1 MYDEETDSYID
12 AETLF
17 LRYPKRYS
25 EYQPSF
31 DKPYQLHSNT
41 DIKGYLENFSSMYY
55 EIFHGTHGDLQ
66 PNSIYALGEYHVD
79 IPQLYRKITENLL
92 TTFGSLSTAD
102 LKRHFLF
109 QFVETMLGN
118 YSQELYSTMIG
129 KGKLNKLTKQWIS
142 NILTSLINSQATS
155 ESPAKA
161 QIQKIRTEIL
171 QEIIKSIED
180 PYRLSRTARNNP
192 GLEDICSNQ
201 TQNIAMLLDY
211 LIETDSDGTTAKQLQ
226 HYIKESGLDKLE
238 THFWIENPLS
248 NDLKAWHQENK
259 ERDMQVIYSNLKF
272 NITQTGNKELIAI
285 MDGKLTEKEAKKKEE
300 KKEAKKEAKKEEAK
314 QKTAIEAPKVK
325 APIAQA
331 QQATATAQTVATPQQ
346 APAKATSPPKARQE
360 PLTPPSQTPLQAL
373 NKIEKHIE
381 ELLKTKPNTQIP
393 LENIQFRLRNLMGHV
408 NPAPVSATTATAKQQ
423 SQQAKP
429 SPQVF
434 HQAFQQA
441 QDQTMFH
448 QQMLER
454 TYQQAQQQRQQNLE
468 LAYQQAQ
475 NRQTQHGLFEDIFR
489 EVQQHNHPALINT
502 APNAPQ
508 ATTAKV
514 TRELQ
519 ALQQSIQ
526 ELVSLD
532 PVKTGIILDKA
543 VQFNTYQ
550 IPDNIDL
557 NSWVNDFS
565 EVADRYANTPEISTP
580 HDAWATEFAASQRT
594 AQPSRTSAVYQCFK
608 TAFKDLVKQLPN
620 SNELTLMLLSGMIQ
634 SANVA
639 QAHQNDRNISSRIN
653 TPQFAQFEQNLQS
666 YLTDVTRAPTITGP
680 MRQSLPR
687 LNTRQGQQSRTTRHI
702 PGMPGQPA
710 QRQYGGD
717 RKKKAVKATK

>member
-31 DKPYQLHSNT
+31 DKPEQLHSNKE
-41 DIKGYLENFSSMYY
+41 INSYLQDFSGMYY
-55 EIFHGTHGDLQ
+55 EIFHGTRGNLEPDTL
-66 PNSIYALGEYHVD
+66 YALGKYHVD
-79 IPQLYRKITENLL
+79 IPILYQKITENLL
-92 TTFGSLSTAD
+92 TTFGSLSTAEQ
-102 LKRHFLF
+102 KRHFLF
-109 QFVETMLGN
+109 QFVEEMLGN

-171 QEIIKSIED
+171 QQVITGITNLKPEKNPWGGPGYITED
-180 PYRLSRTARNNP
+180 V
-192 GLEDICSNQ
+192 CSND

-211 LIETDSDGTTAKQLQ
+211 LIETDSDGTTTKQLQ
-226 HYIKESGLDKLE
+226 HYIKESGLDKLK
-238 THFWIENPLS
+238 TIFWLENDAPLTSEKAGIESILS
-248 NDLKAWHQENK
+248 
-259 ERDMQVIYSNLKF
+259 SLKF

-285 MDGKLTEKEAKKKEE
+285 MDGKSTEKEEKKKEE
-300 KKEAKKEAKKEEAK
+300 KKEAKKEAKKEETK
-314 QKTAIEAPKVK
+314 QKTAIEQPKVK

-331 QQATATAQTVATPQQ
+331 QQTAQVAQAPATPQQ
-346 APAKATSPPKARQE
+346 APPAKATSPPKARQE
-360 PLTPPSQTPLQAL
+360 PPTPPSQTPLQAL

-381 ELLKTKPNTQIP
+381 ELLKTKPNTPIP
-393 LENIQFRLRNLMGHV
+393 LENIQFRLKNLMQHV
-408 NPAPVSATTATAKQQ
+408 NPTPVSATPATAKQQ

-475 NRQTQHGLFEDIFR
+475 NRQSQHGLFEDIFN
-489 EVQQHNHPALINT
+489 EVQQHQHPALINT

-550 IPDNIDL
+550 IPDNVDL
-557 NSWVNDFS
+557 NSWVNDFT

-580 HDAWATEFAASQRT
+580 HDAWATEFVGMRP
-594 AQPSRTSAVYQCFK
+594 AQPSRTSAVYEKFK
-608 TAFKDLVKQLPN
+608 KSFKDLVKQLPN

-687 LNTRQGQQSRTTRHI
+687 LNTRQGPRTTRHV
-702 PGMPGQPA
+702 PGMPG

-717 RKKKAVKATK
+717 RKKKAVKAVKATK

>member
-1 MYDEETDSYID
+1 MYDEETNSYID

-31 DKPYQLHSNT
+31 DKPEQLHSNKE
-41 DIKGYLENFSSMYY
+41 INSYLQDFSGMYY
-55 EIFHGTHGDLQ
+55 EIFHGTRGKLQ
-66 PNSIYALGEYHVD
+66 PDSKYALGEYPVD

-92 TTFGSLSTAD
+92 TTFGSLSTAEQ
-102 LKRHFLF
+102 KRHFLF
-109 QFVETMLGN
+109 QFVENMLEN

-129 KGKLNKLTKQWIS
+129 KGTLNKETKQWIS
-142 NILTSLINSQATS
+142 NILTALINSQATS

-180 PYRLSRTARNNP
+180 PYRLSHTARNNP
-192 GLEDICSNQ
+192 GIEDICSNQ

-211 LIETDSDGTTAKQLQ
+211 LIESDSDGITAKQLQ

-238 THFWIENPLS
+238 THFWLENPLS
-248 NDLKAWHQENK
+248 NDLEAWRQENK

-285 MDGKLTEKEAKKKEE
+285 MDGKSTEKEEKKKEE

-314 QKTAIEAPKVK
+314 QKTAIEQPKVK

-331 QQATATAQTVATPQQ
+331 QQTAQVAQAPATPQQ
-346 APAKATSPPKARQE
+346 APAKATSPPKVRQV
-360 PLTPPSQTPLQAL
+360 PPTPPSQTPLQAL
-373 NKIEKHIE
+373 NKIKKQIAEV
-381 ELLKTKPNTQIP
+381 LKTKPNTAIP
-393 LENIQFRLRNLMGHV
+393 LKKIQFRLSNLIGQV
-408 NPAPVSATTATAKQQ
+408 DPDDATAKQQ
-423 SQQAKP
+423 QQA
-429 SPQVF
+429 PQVF
-434 HQAFQQA
+434 HPAFQQA

-468 LAYQQAQ
+468 LAYQQSQ
-475 NRQTQHGLFEDIFR
+475 NRQTQHGLFEDIFQ
-489 EVQQHNHPALINT
+489 EVQQHHHPALINT

-508 ATTAKV
+508 ATGAKV

-550 IPDNIDL
+550 VPQDVDL

-580 HDAWATEFAASQRT
+580 HDAWASEFTAMSRV
-594 AQPSRTSAVYQCFK
+594 AQPSRTSAVYERFK
-608 TAFKDLVKQLPN
+608 AAFKDLVKLIPN
-620 SNELTLMLLSGMIQ
+620 SNDLTLLLLSGMIQ

-639 QAHQNDRNISSRIN
+639 QAHQHDRNISSRIN

-687 LNTRQGQQSRTTRHI
+687 LNTRQGQQSRTTRHV
-702 PGMPGQPA
+702 PGMPG

-717 RKKKAVKATK
+717 RKKKTVKAVKATK

>member
-12 AETLF
+12 IDPETLF

-31 DKPYQLHSNT
+31 DKPEQLHSNKE
-41 DIKGYLENFSSMYY
+41 INSYLQDFSGMYY
-55 EIFHGTHGDLQ
+55 EIFHGTHGKLQ
-66 PNSIYALGEYHVD
+66 PDSIYALGKYQVD
-79 IPQLYRKITENLL
+79 IPKLYGKITENLL
-92 TTFGSLSTAD
+92 TTYGSLSTVEQ
-102 LKRHFLF
+102 KRHFLF
-109 QFVETMLGN
+109 QFVENMLEN

-129 KGKLNKLTKQWIS
+129 KGNLNKLTKQWIS
-142 NILTSLINSQATS
+142 NILTALINSQATS

-171 QEIIKSIED
+171 QQVITAITN
-180 PYRLSRTARNNP
+180 LSPEKNTWNS
-192 GLEDICSNQ
+192 GYSTEDICSNQ

-211 LIETDSDGTTAKQLQ
+211 LIETDSNGTTAKQLQ
-226 HYIKESGLDKLE
+226 HYIKESGLDKLK
-238 THFWIENPLS
+238 TIFWLENESPINSEKEAIESILS
-248 NDLKAWHQENK
+248 
-259 ERDMQVIYSNLKF
+259 SLKF
-272 NITQTGNKELIAI
+272 NITETGNKELIAI
-285 MDGKLTEKEAKKKEE
+285 MDGKSTEKEAKKKEE
-300 KKEAKKEAKKEEAK
+300 NKEAKKEAKKEEAK
-314 QKTAIEAPKVK
+314 QKTAIEQPKVK

-331 QQATATAQTVATPQQ
+331 QQTAQVAQAPATPQQ
-346 APAKATSPPKARQE
+346 APAKATSPPKARQV
-360 PLTPPSQTPLQAL
+360 PPTPPSQTPLQAL

-381 ELLKTKPNTQIP
+381 DILKTKPNTAIP

-408 NPAPVSATTATAKQQ
+408 NPNPVSATSATSTKAQ
-423 SQQAKP
+423 QQAKP

-448 QQMLER
+448 QQMLDR

-468 LAYQQAQ
+468 LAYQQSQ
-475 NRQTQHGLFEDIFR
+475 NRQTQHGLFEDIFQ
-489 EVQQHNHPALINT
+489 EVQQHHHPALINT

-508 ATTAKV
+508 ATGAKV

-550 IPDNIDL
+550 VPQDVDL

-580 HDAWATEFAASQRT
+580 HDAWASEFTAMSRV
-594 AQPSRTSAVYQCFK
+594 AQPSRTSAVYERFK
-608 TAFKDLVKQLPN
+608 KSFKDLVKQLPN

-639 QAHQNDRNISSRIN
+639 QAHQHDRNISSRIN

-687 LNTRQGQQSRTTRHI
+687 LNTRQGQQSRTTRHV
-702 PGMPGQPA
+702 PGMPG

>member
-17 LRYPKRYS
+17 LKYPKRYA
-25 EYQPSF
+25 EDKYQPSF
-31 DKPYQLHSNT
+31 DKPDQLHSNKE
-41 DIKGYLENFSSMYY
+41 INGYLQNFSGMYY
-55 EIFHGTHGDLQ
+55 EIFHGTHGHLE
-66 PNSIYALGEYHVD
+66 PNTLYALGEHHVD
-79 IPQLYRKITENLL
+79 IPSLYKKITENLL

-109 QFVETMLGN
+109 QFVKDMLEN

-129 KGKLNKLTKQWIS
+129 EGKLNKLTKQWIS
-142 NILTSLINSQATS
+142 NILTALINSQATS

-180 PYRLSRTARNNP
+180 PYRLSRTARTNP

-201 TQNIAMLLDY
+201 TQNIAILLDY
-211 LIETDSDGTTAKQLQ
+211 LIETDTDGITAKQLQ

-238 THFWIENPLS
+238 THFWLENPLS
-248 NDLKAWHQENK
+248 NDLNAWHQENK

-272 NITQTGNKELIAI
+272 NITQTGNKDLIAI
-285 MDGKLTEKEAKKKEE
+285 MDGKSTEKEAKKKEE

-314 QKTAIEAPKVK
+314 KTAIEQPKVK

-360 PLTPPSQTPLQAL
+360 PPTPPPKDAIKAL
-373 NKIEKHIE
+373 DKINKKI
-381 ELLKTKPNTQIP
+381 LKVLETTQNTAMP
-393 LENIQFRLRNLMGHV
+393 LENIQFRLKKIMEHV
-408 NPAPVSATTATAKQQ
+408 NPAPATPAKVHE
-423 SQQAKP
+423 KP
-429 SPQVF
+429 SPQIF
-434 HQAFQQA
+434 HKAFQQA

-454 TYQQAQQQRQQNLE
+454 TYEQAQQQRQQKLE
-468 LAYQQAQ
+468 QAYQEAQ
-475 NRQTQHGLFEDIFR
+475 NRQTQHGLFEDIFEQVR
-489 EVQQHNHPALINT
+489 HPHSALINT
-502 APNAPQ
+502 SPNAPH
-508 ATTAKV
+508 ATGAKV
-514 TRELQ
+514 THKLQ
-519 ALQQSIQ
+519 TLQNTIQ

-550 IPDNIDL
+550 VPDNVDL
-557 NSWVNDFS
+557 NSWVNDFT

-580 HDAWATEFAASQRT
+580 HDAWATEFVGMRP
-594 AQPSRTSAVYQCFK
+594 AQPSRTSAVYQRFK

-634 SANVA
+634 SANIA
-639 QAHQNDRNISSRIN
+639 QAHQHDRNISARIN

-687 LNTRQGQQSRTTRHI
+687 LNTRQGPRATRHI
-702 PGMPGQPA
+702 PGMPGQK
-710 QRQYGGD
+710 QYGG
-717 RKKKAVKATK
+717 KKKAAKATK

>member
-12 AETLF
+12 PETLF
-17 LRYPKRYS
+17 LRSPKRYS

-31 DKPYQLHSNT
+31 DKPEQLHSNKE
-41 DIKGYLENFSSMYY
+41 INSYLQDFSGMYY
-55 EIFHGTHGDLQ
+55 EIFHGTRGDLE
-66 PNSIYALGEYHVD
+66 PDSIYALGEYHVD

-109 QFVETMLGN
+109 QFVKDMLEN

-129 KGKLNKLTKQWIS
+129 NGKLNKLTKQWIS
-142 NILTSLINSQATS
+142 NILTALINSQATS

-192 GLEDICSNQ
+192 GIEDICSNQ

-211 LIETDSDGTTAKQLQ
+211 LIETDTDGITAKQLQ

-238 THFWIENPLS
+238 THEWLEHPLTK
-248 NDLKAWHQENK
+248 DLNAWHQENK

-285 MDGKLTEKEAKKKEE
+285 MDGKSTEKEEKKKEE

-314 QKTAIEAPKVK
+314 QKTAIEQPKVK

-331 QQATATAQTVATPQQ
+331 QQTVPVAQAPAIPQQ
-346 APAKATSPPKARQE
+346 APAKATSPPKARQV
-360 PLTPPSQTPLQAL
+360 PPTPPSQTPLQAL

-381 ELLKTKPNTQIP
+381 DILKTKPNTAMP
-393 LENIQFRLRNLMGHV
+393 LENIQFRLRNLMGQV
-408 NPAPVSATTATAKQQ
+408 NPAPATPATSTKAQ
-423 SQQAKP
+423 QQAKP

-468 LAYQQAQ
+468 IAYQQSQ
-475 NRQTQHGLFEDIFR
+475 NRQTQHGVFEDIFQ
-489 EVQQHNHPALINT
+489 EVQQHHHPALINT

-508 ATTAKV
+508 ATGAKV

-550 IPDNIDL
+550 VPQGVDL

-580 HDAWATEFAASQRT
+580 HDAWATEFTAMSRV
-594 AQPSRTSAVYQCFK
+594 AQPSRTSAVYEKFK
-608 TAFKDLVKQLPN
+608 KSFKDLVKQLPN

-639 QAHQNDRNISSRIN
+639 QAHQHDRNISSRIN

-687 LNTRQGQQSRTTRHI
+687 LNTRQGPPPRTTRHV
-702 PGMPGQPA
+702 PGMPG

-717 RKKKAVKATK
+717 RKKKTVKAVKATK